1 MGRAVWKI
9 VAVLACLVAA
19 NGIHAQSFVQQTLNS
34 STYGTDFSAGYAV
47 ASSGSVVAVG
57 APNCYYSTSQDDY
70 GFGPG
75 GQVFMYSC
83 TTTLSCAGPASVTV
97 TSSSVYGF
105 GYSLALVSSGTILV
119 VGVPYYEHKHD
130 DGAVYVFYCAAY
142 NTCGSSSA
150 QYGPSGDNYYF
161 GLSVAAYASPSTLY
175 IIAGSKSGD
184 NLCAYTCTLNAGEA
198 PTCPS
203 GSPSSACTALK
214 IPGDSSTE
222 MGRLVTANSNLF
234 GVSDQTSSNGY
245 VYVVQLGS
253 CDSINGPSTCT
264 PVATV
269 SYSNKG
275 NN

>member
-34 STYGTDFSAGYAV
+34 STYGTDVSAGYAV

-57 APNCYYSTSQDDY
+57 APNCFNGECDQ
-70 GFGPG
+70 G

-83 TTTLSCAGPASVTV
+83 TTTLSCAGPASVTAG
-97 TSSSVYGF
+97 SSPVYGF

-119 VGVPYYEHKHD
+119 VGVPYYGTNV
-130 DGAVYVFYCAAY
+130 GAVYVFYCAAY

-203 GSPSSACTALK
+203 GSTSSSCTALK